1 MATPTYIPL
10 ATVTLAT
17 SSSSVFFTEI
27 SQDYSDLVLVIE
39 SLSASGSNLPIVR
52 LNSDSNSNYTYVSA
66 RGSGSSASSN
76 SGTDSGI
83 YSPGMNG
90 SSTDKQLSKL
100 SIFDYSATDKHKTV
114 LLRSG
119 LIGEGTVMSAF
130 RWADTS
136 AITSLTVDSLS
147 NDFATGCTFKLFG
160 IHGEVV

>member
-1 MATPTYIPL
+1 MTAKF
-10 ATVTLAT
+10 TVLGNTTLAT
-17 SSSSVFFTEI
+17 ASSTVTFSSI
-27 SQDYSDLVLVIE
+27 PGGHKDLVLVLE

-52 LNSDSNSNYTYVSA
+52 LNNDSGSNYTYVSA

-90 SSTDKQLSKL
+90 SSTDKQLSKIE
-100 SIFDYSATDKHKTV
+100 IFDYSATDKHKTV

-119 LIGEGTVMSAF
+119 QIGEGTVMSAF

-136 AITSLTVDSLS
+136 AITSLVVQSL
-147 NDFATGCTFKLFG
+147 NNNFAAGSTFRLLG
-160 IHGEVV
+160 VN